1 MAEPYYLIDSNSVID
16 YLSGRFPDNG
26 MSFMNDVIDSVVNI
40 SVITKIEVLGFNG
53 PEDDMLL
60 LRDFMDASVVLYLT
74 EEIVQECI
82 AIRKEHVIKL
92 PDAIISAT
100 ALVYDMDLITRNTAD
115 FKKIQGLQT
124 VNPHML

>member
-16 YLSGRFPDNG
+16 YLSGRFPGNG
-26 MSFMNDVIDSVVNI
+26 MSFMNDVIDSVANV

-82 AIRKEHVIKL
+82 AIRKKHVIKL

-115 FKKIQGLQT
+115 FDKIHDLR
-124 VNPHML
+124 VIDPYRL